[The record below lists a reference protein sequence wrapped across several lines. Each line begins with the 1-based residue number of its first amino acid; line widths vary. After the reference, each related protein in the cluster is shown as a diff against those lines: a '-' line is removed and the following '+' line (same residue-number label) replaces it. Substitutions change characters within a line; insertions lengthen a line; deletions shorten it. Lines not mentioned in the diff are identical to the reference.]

1 MSVSMRNPPQRRR
14 SMGPVSAKRIYR
26 NLSVRLRGGESSVAG
41 ETDTPKHLSK
51 SADAYKTLWEAVE
64 NEDTLAVQSLLSRDH
79 TNCGGGS
86 MWEKGEKKEKDWERE
101 REKGV
106 NRVSEQGLVPLD
118 VAALTHNSLLLH
130 VLTKAGAR
138 HNPVLCQPAEWT
150 LKLDALVALAGKRV
164 EERKK
169 EVFRKTGAG
178 LQAQAEVQR
187 HVHLWSLR
195 LQLYCRMREN
205 FQKTELPGPPSHVSI
220 LVTSTSSLFVAI
232 KEPEGD
238 TMGLI
243 TRYRVEWSTSA
254 SFKRILGSAQVTET
268 KNPSHSINGLTT
280 GVHYFVR
287 VSAYNVKGWGPPQCS
302 TPVSAAPS
310 SWRECIGV
318 KSQFRNQEA
327 LARKLLEDAREPNYR
342 GYCIGKDKVI
352 LILFDPPLLRSAES
366 SKPQSPSKRLSVSR
380 GIKQLFQSATK
391 FVRLLQRGVYLA
403 TVFYHKENILVT
415 AEDQIP
421 LVEIQCCS
429 TSITHDFLWFAKL
442 SCAWQQVPWLQQ
454 ALSAAHSSPS
464 SLLQNRHNILRA
476 VSQLQSSLGT
486 MDLGQVYY
494 EPLKDRQGNVLLV
507 TLKEFPNP
515 PSPPDPPLHW
525 MPLDRL
531 EKNRSRTPLLP
542 EPTAMDMLY
551 EQLTE
556 KLSFHRH
563 STQWT
568 QPGLYVGILKLYSS
582 VEQIRVLVPQRLPN
596 LLCHT
601 RIRHNAHV
609 SREEWAWLQSHVYT
623 ETNGSAPNLL
633 SSEDESLIE
642 SSGLAEF
649 VRSLRAAVTHLL
661 TKLNIPLYRAYQYG
675 VYTRELLQFG
685 DKLSM
690 VLLLPPSED
699 FSSSYW
705 PLVGTK
711 EPGLTMPLQIFELV
725 HFWTYEWDFLSQYCQ
740 AWVRLELD
748 THLAQQALREAL
760 DTKEVQEARERLNH
774 ITELSHRLDVVWRD
788 ARWIMDCL
796 QCVRSKQWVGA
807 VPLGL
812 VMGGDPPAR
821 PDGEEEEESLT
832 PRLTWPHRLQA
843 QRAITECLVSV
854 TPPNVVTAEV
864 SASAG
869 IMTAPEEAALVLTE
883 GVAKGGYPVDIAAQS
898 TVDLT
903 SIGQS
908 ELGCASALIESGLEP
923 AAVAQE
929 MGYTVL
935 EKQESCNGE
944 QDFPPSIT
952 EVIRPMEMAELVDIL
967 PTLSLTEEEIPSG
980 PSMPSVMD
988 MLESFGLGIGED
1000 NTFFEL
1006 ENSNLINGAECVSQ
1020 PNLHHSSSVPEMHC
1034 ENPVLQGQDTSAS
1047 HAGGSDM
1054 PILSWN
1060 LPSEDAMIII
1070 IIYMCYDNFATAS
1083 EAASPSSEAD
1093 DPLRMVL
1100 LGRTGSGRSSSGNT
1114 ILGRSTFWVDVS
1126 PCSVTTLC
1134 QRQTGTVDGRS
1145 VSVVDTPGFFHTHLA
1160 PEEVMAEVGR
1170 CVALSSPGPHA
1181 FLVTLQPGR
1190 FTQEEKEALEWMK
1203 ATFGPGAT
1211 KFAMVLFTCGDQLRD
1226 KRIKDFLEE
1235 SGELSEFV
1243 RSCHGGY
1250 HIFDNSEQ
1258 AKITCSQQVVQLL
1271 KKVDKIVASNG
1282 GGCYSN
1288 EMFRE
1293 AERAIKEVQERILGE
1308 RGHQEESLQ
1317 KEAGDKEEQGPESE
1331 RKKEEEEARKREE
1344 RLFWCELVTA
1354 LGKGA
1359 AEGAGIMGK
1368 DKGKGKAVK
1377 KVKVVER
1384 AAALA
1389 ASPLSISSAAKAVGG
1404 AVREGSK
1411 VLYKH
1416 RKTFLR

>member
-14 SMGPVSAKRIYR
+14 SLGPVSPKRIYR
-26 NLSVRLRGGESSVAG
+26 NLSVRLKGGESSVAA
-41 ETDTPKHLSK
+41 ETVTPKHLGK
-51 SADAYKTLWEAVE
+51 SAEAYKTLWEAVE
-64 NEDTLAVQSLLSRDH
+64 NEDTLAVQSLLSREQ
-79 TNCGGGS
+79 TSCGGGS
-86 MWEKGEKKEKDWERE
+86 LWERGEKKEKDWERE

-106 NRVSEQGLVPLD
+106 NRVSDQGLVPLD
-118 VAALTHNSLLLH
+118 VAALTHNSPLLH

-138 HNPVLCQPAEWT
+138 HNPVLCRPAEWA
-150 LKLDALVALAGKRV
+150 LKLDALVALADKRV
-164 EERKK
+164 EERKTELVK
-169 EVFRKTGAG
+169 KAGAG
-178 LQAQAEVQR
+178 PQAQAEVQR
-187 HVHLWSLR
+187 HIRLWRLR

-205 FQKTELPGPPSHVSI
+205 FHKTELPGPPMHVSI
-220 LVTSTSSLFVAI
+220 LVTSTSSLFVVI
-232 KEPEGD
+232 KEPEGN
-238 TMGLI
+238 TTVLI

-268 KNPSHSINGLTT
+268 KNPSYIIKELTA

-318 KSQFRNQEA
+318 KSEFRNHEG
-327 LARKLLEDAREPNYR
+327 LVRKLLEDAKESHYR
-342 GYCIGKDKVI
+342 GYCI
-352 LILFDPPLLRSAES
+352 ES

-429 TSITHDFLWFAKL
+429 TSITHDFIWFAKL

-454 ALSAAHSSPS
+454 ALSSAHSSPS

-476 VSQLQSSLGT
+476 ISQLQSSLGT
-486 MDLGQVYY
+486 EDLGQVYY

-525 MPLDRL
+525 IPLTRL

-551 EQLTE
+551 EQLKE

-563 STQWT
+563 SIQWA
-568 QPGLYVGILKLYSS
+568 QSGLYVGILKLCSS

-601 RIRHNAHV
+601 RVRHNAHV

-623 ETNGSAPNLL
+623 ATNGSVQNLL
-633 SSEDESLIE
+633 SGEEDSLME
-642 SSGLAEF
+642 SSGLVEF

-685 DKLSM
+685 EKLS
-690 VLLLPPSED
+690 VLLLLPPSED

-725 HFWTYEWDFLSQYCQ
+725 HFWTYERDFLSKYCQ
-740 AWVRLELD
+740 AWVKLELD

-812 VMGGDPPAR
+812 VMGGDPPPC

-832 PRLTWPHRLQA
+832 ARLTWPHRMQA
-843 QRAITECLVSV
+843 RAITESLVSV

-864 SASAG
+864 STPAG
-869 IMTAPEEAALVLTE
+869 LAVVPEEAALVLME
-883 GVAKGGYPVDIAAQS
+883 GVAKGGYPVDISQS
-898 TVDLT
+898 TADLT

-923 AAVAQE
+923 AAVAQLE
-929 MGYTVL
+929 AGYTVL
-935 EKQESCNGE
+935 AAQESYNRE
-944 QDFPPSIT
+944 LDFPSSIT

-967 PTLSLTEEEIPSG
+967 PTLSLIEEENPSG
-980 PSMPSVMD
+980 PSTPSVMD
-988 MLESFGLGIGED
+988 MLESFGLGIGEND
-1000 NTFFEL
+1000 ALFDLGNSEL
-1006 ENSNLINGAECVSQ
+1006 IGESGRLSEPGVS
-1020 PNLHHSSSVPEMHC
+1020 ETHC
-1034 ENPVLQGQDTSAS
+1034 GDTVLQEQGMATSNATVS
-1047 HAGGSDM
+1047 SKEGDG
-1054 PILSWN
+1054 PGLSWDFPRRETETPQV
-1060 LPSEDAMIII
+1060 PSKG
-1070 IIYMCYDNFATAS
+1070 AS
-1083 EAASPSSEAD
+1083 FP
-1093 DPLRMVL
+1093 
-1100 LGRTGSGRSSSGNT
+1100 
-1114 ILGRSTFWVDVS
+1114 
-1126 PCSVTTLC
+1126 
-1134 QRQTGTVDGRS
+1134 
-1145 VSVVDTPGFFHTHLA
+1145 
-1160 PEEVMAEVGR
+1160 
-1170 CVALSSPGPHA
+1170 
-1181 FLVTLQPGR
+1181 
-1190 FTQEEKEALEWMK
+1190 
-1203 ATFGPGAT
+1203 
-1211 KFAMVLFTCGDQLRD
+1211 
-1226 KRIKDFLEE
+1226 
-1235 SGELSEFV
+1235 V
-1243 RSCHGGY
+1243 RSQVEW
-1250 HIFDNSEQ
+1250 DRPANS
-1258 AKITCSQQVVQLL
+1258 
-1271 KKVDKIVASNG
+1271 
-1282 GGCYSN
+1282 
-1288 EMFRE
+1288 
-1293 AERAIKEVQERILGE
+1293 
-1308 RGHQEESLQ
+1308 
-1317 KEAGDKEEQGPESE
+1317 
-1331 RKKEEEEARKREE
+1331 
-1344 RLFWCELVTA
+1344 
-1354 LGKGA
+1354 
-1359 AEGAGIMGK
+1359 
-1368 DKGKGKAVK
+1368 
-1377 KVKVVER
+1377 
-1384 AAALA
+1384 
-1389 ASPLSISSAAKAVGG
+1389 LS
-1404 AVREGSK
+1404 
-1411 VLYKH
+1411 
-1416 RKTFLR
+1416 

>member
-14 SMGPVSAKRIYR
+14 SLGPVSPKRIYR
-26 NLSVRLRGGESSVAG
+26 NLSVRLRGGESSAAG
-41 ETDTPKHLSK
+41 ETDAPKHLGK

-79 TNCGGGS
+79 TTCGGGGGGGGS
-86 MWEKGEKKEKDWERE
+86 MWERGEKKEKDWERE

-118 VAALTHNSLLLH
+118 VAALTHNSPLLH

-138 HNPVLCQPAEWT
+138 HNPILSRPTEWA
-150 LKLDALVALAGKRV
+150 LKLDALVELAGKRV

-169 EVFRKTGAG
+169 ELLRKAGAG
-178 LQAQAEVQR
+178 PQAQAD
-187 HVHLWSLR
+187 VHRQIRLWSLR

-205 FQKTELPGPPSHVSI
+205 FQNTELPGPPSHVSI
-220 LVTSTSSLFVAI
+220 LVTSTSSLFVVI
-232 KEPEGD
+232 KEPD
-238 TMGLI
+238 TVGLI

-254 SFKRILGSAQVTET
+254 SFKRILGSIQVTET
-268 KNPSHSINGLTT
+268 KNPSYSINGLTA

-287 VSAYNVKGWGPPQCS
+287 VSAFNVKGWGPPQCS
-302 TPVSAAPS
+302 APASAAPS
-310 SWRECIGV
+310 SWRECTGV
-318 KSQFRNQEA
+318 KSQFRNHEG
-327 LARKLLEDAREPNYR
+327 LVRKLLEDAREPHYR
-342 GYCIGKDKVI
+342 GFCI
-352 LILFDPPLLRSAES
+352 ES
-366 SKPQSPSKRLSVSR
+366 SKPQTPSKRLSVSR

-403 TVFYHKENILVT
+403 TVFYHMENILVT

-429 TSITHDFLWFAKL
+429 TSITQDFPWFAKL

-454 ALSAAHSSPS
+454 ALSSAHSSPS

-486 MDLGQVYY
+486 VDLGQVYY

-525 MPLDRL
+525 MPLARL

-551 EQLTE
+551 EQLKE

-563 STQWT
+563 SIQWAE
-568 QPGLYVGILKLYSS
+568 PGLYVGILKLCSS

-601 RIRHNAHV
+601 RVRHNAHV

-623 ETNGSAPNLL
+623 TTNGSVQNLL
-633 SSEDESLIE
+633 SGEDESLME
-642 SSGLAEF
+642 SNGLVEF

-685 DKLSM
+685 DKMSM
-690 VLLLPPSED
+690 LLLLPPSED

-725 HFWTYEWDFLSQYCQ
+725 HFWTYERDFLSQYCQ

-774 ITELSHRLDVVWRD
+774 ITELSQRLDVVWRD

-832 PRLTWPHRLQA
+832 ARLTWPHRIQA
-843 QRAITECLVSV
+843 QRQAITDCLVSV

-864 SASAG
+864 SAQAG
-869 IMTAPEEAALVLTE
+869 IMAVPEEATLVLAE

-923 AAVAQE
+923 AAITQLE

-935 EKQESCNGE
+935 DTQESYSEG
-944 QDFPPSIT
+944 QDFPSSIT

-967 PTLSLTEEEIPSG
+967 PTLSLIEEEAPSG
-980 PSMPSVMD
+980 SSTPSVMD
-988 MLESFGLGIGED
+988 MLESFGLAIRE
-1000 NTFFEL
+1000 NSTFFHL
-1006 ENSNLINGAECVSQ
+1006 ENSDLSNGAVCVSQ
-1020 PNLHHSSSVPEMHC
+1020 PNPLCNSSSSSSSSSVRETHC
-1034 ENPVLQGQDTSAS
+1034 QNTVFQGQDMSAS
-1047 HAGGSDM
+1047 YDAKGGDV
-1054 PILSWN
+1054 PVLS
-1060 LPSEDAMIII
+1060 LDSPPKDAEAQLVPSK
-1070 IIYMCYDNFATAS
+1070 
-1083 EAASPSSEAD
+1083 AACIPVRNQVEWDRPSK
-1093 DPLRMVL
+1093 
-1100 LGRTGSGRSSSGNT
+1100 SSS
-1114 ILGRSTFWVDVS
+1114 
-1126 PCSVTTLC
+1126 
-1134 QRQTGTVDGRS
+1134 
-1145 VSVVDTPGFFHTHLA
+1145 
-1160 PEEVMAEVGR
+1160 
-1170 CVALSSPGPHA
+1170 
-1181 FLVTLQPGR
+1181 
-1190 FTQEEKEALEWMK
+1190 
-1203 ATFGPGAT
+1203 
-1211 KFAMVLFTCGDQLRD
+1211 
-1226 KRIKDFLEE
+1226 
-1235 SGELSEFV
+1235 
-1243 RSCHGGY
+1243 
-1250 HIFDNSEQ
+1250 
-1258 AKITCSQQVVQLL
+1258 
-1271 KKVDKIVASNG
+1271 
-1282 GGCYSN
+1282 
-1288 EMFRE
+1288 
-1293 AERAIKEVQERILGE
+1293 
-1308 RGHQEESLQ
+1308 
-1317 KEAGDKEEQGPESE
+1317 
-1331 RKKEEEEARKREE
+1331 
-1344 RLFWCELVTA
+1344 
-1354 LGKGA
+1354 
-1359 AEGAGIMGK
+1359 
-1368 DKGKGKAVK
+1368 
-1377 KVKVVER
+1377 
-1384 AAALA
+1384 
-1389 ASPLSISSAAKAVGG
+1389 
-1404 AVREGSK
+1404 
-1411 VLYKH
+1411 
-1416 RKTFLR
+1416 

>member
-14 SMGPVSAKRIYR
+14 SMGPVSPKRIYR
-26 NLSVRLRGGESSVAG
+26 NLSVRLRGGESSVSG
-41 ETDTPKHLSK
+41 ETDAPKRFGK

-64 NEDTLAVQSLLSRDH
+64 NEDTLAVQSLLSRDSI
-79 TNCGGGS
+79 NCGGGGGAS
-86 MWEKGEKKEKDWERE
+86 LWDRGEKKEKDSERDK
-101 REKGV
+101 EKGV

-118 VAALTHNSLLLH
+118 VAALTHNSPLLH

-138 HNPVLCQPAEWT
+138 HNPVLCQPSEWA
-150 LKLDALVALAGKRV
+150 LKLDALVELAGKRV

-169 EVFRKTGAG
+169 ELLRKAGAG
-178 LQAQAEVQR
+178 LQAQADVHRQI
-187 HVHLWSLR
+187 HLWSLR
-195 LQLYCRMREN
+195 LQLYCRMKQN
-205 FQKTELPGPPSHVSI
+205 FQNTELPDPPSQVSI
-220 LVTSTSSLFVAI
+220 LVTSTSSLFVVI
-232 KEPEGD
+232 KEPEGH

-243 TRYRVEWSTSA
+243 TRYRVEWSNSA

-268 KNPSHSINGLTT
+268 KNPSWSIKGLTA

-318 KSQFRNQEA
+318 KSQCRNHEG
-327 LARKLLEDAREPNYR
+327 LVRKLLEDTREPQYR
-342 GYCIGKDKVI
+342 GFCI
-352 LILFDPPLLRSAES
+352 EN
-366 SKPQSPSKRLSVSR
+366 SKPQSPSKRMSMSR

-403 TVFYHKENILVT
+403 TVFYYKENILLT
-415 AEDQIP
+415 SEDQLP

-454 ALSAAHSSPS
+454 ALSSAHSSPS

-486 MDLGQVYY
+486 VDLGQVYY

-525 MPLDRL
+525 MPLTRL

-551 EQLTE
+551 EQL
-556 KLSFHRH
+556 KDKMSFHRH
-563 STQWT
+563 SIQWT
-568 QPGLYVGILKLYSS
+568 QSGLYVGILKLWSS

-601 RIRHNAHV
+601 RVRNNAHV
-609 SREEWAWLQSHVYT
+609 SREEWEWLQSHVYT
-623 ETNGSAPNLL
+623 TPNGSAQNLL
-633 SSEDESLIE
+633 SSEDETLME
-642 SSGLAEF
+642 NSGLVEF

-690 VLLLPPSED
+690 LLLLPPSED

-725 HFWTYEWDFLSQYCQ
+725 HFWTYERDFLSQYCQ

-774 ITELSHRLDVVWRD
+774 VTEHSHRLDAVWRD

-812 VMGGDPPAR
+812 VMGGDPPPH

-832 PRLTWPHRLQA
+832 ARLTWPQRINR
-843 QRAITECLVSV
+843 RAIAETLVSV

-864 SASAG
+864 SAPPG
-869 IMTAPEEAALVLTE
+869 LTVIPEETALVLME

-908 ELGCASALIESGLEP
+908 ELGCASTLIDSGLEP
-923 AAVAQE
+923 AAVGQLEVSYAVLDAQE
-929 MGYTVL
+929 SY
-935 EKQESCNGE
+935 SGE
-944 QDFPPSIT
+944 QDFPSSIT
-952 EVIRPMEMAELVDIL
+952 NVIRPMEMAELVDIL
-967 PTLSLTEEEIPSG
+967 PTLSFIEEKIPSD
-980 PSMPSVMD
+980 PSTPSVMD
-988 MLESFGLGIGED
+988 MLESFGLGIGEN
-1000 NTFFEL
+1000 NTFTDLQDSDF
-1006 ENSNLINGAECVSQ
+1006 INGAACLSQ
-1020 PNLHHSSSVPEMHC
+1020 PNMHCNNSSSVTEAHMESHG
-1034 ENPVLQGQDTSAS
+1034 EATSAS
-1047 HAGGSDM
+1047 HATMNATGGDV
-1054 PILSWN
+1054 P
-1060 LPSEDAMIII
+1060 AM
-1070 IIYMCYDNFATAS
+1070 S
-1083 EAASPSSEAD
+1083 AD
-1093 DPLRMVL
+1093 DTERQQVSSKGMCFPARNQVEWD
-1100 LGRTGSGRSSSGNT
+1100 RPSNSSS
-1114 ILGRSTFWVDVS
+1114 
-1126 PCSVTTLC
+1126 
-1134 QRQTGTVDGRS
+1134 
-1145 VSVVDTPGFFHTHLA
+1145 
-1160 PEEVMAEVGR
+1160 
-1170 CVALSSPGPHA
+1170 
-1181 FLVTLQPGR
+1181 
-1190 FTQEEKEALEWMK
+1190 
-1203 ATFGPGAT
+1203 
-1211 KFAMVLFTCGDQLRD
+1211 
-1226 KRIKDFLEE
+1226 
-1235 SGELSEFV
+1235 
-1243 RSCHGGY
+1243 
-1250 HIFDNSEQ
+1250 
-1258 AKITCSQQVVQLL
+1258 
-1271 KKVDKIVASNG
+1271 
-1282 GGCYSN
+1282 
-1288 EMFRE
+1288 
-1293 AERAIKEVQERILGE
+1293 
-1308 RGHQEESLQ
+1308 
-1317 KEAGDKEEQGPESE
+1317 
-1331 RKKEEEEARKREE
+1331 
-1344 RLFWCELVTA
+1344 
-1354 LGKGA
+1354 
-1359 AEGAGIMGK
+1359 
-1368 DKGKGKAVK
+1368 
-1377 KVKVVER
+1377 
-1384 AAALA
+1384 
-1389 ASPLSISSAAKAVGG
+1389 
-1404 AVREGSK
+1404 
-1411 VLYKH
+1411 
-1416 RKTFLR
+1416 

>member
-14 SMGPVSAKRIYR
+14 SLGPVSPKRIYR

-41 ETDTPKHLSK
+41 EMDTPKHLSK
-51 SADAYKTLWEAVE
+51 SADAYKSLWEAVE

-79 TNCGGGS
+79 TSCGGGGGGGGS
-86 MWEKGEKKEKDWERE
+86 LWERGEKKGKDWERE

-106 NRVSEQGLVPLD
+106 NRVSDQGLVPLD
-118 VAALTHNSLLLH
+118 VAALTHNSPLLH

-138 HNPVLCQPAEWT
+138 HNPVLCRPAEWE

-164 EERKK
+164 EEKKK
-169 EVFRKTGAG
+169 ELLRKVGAG
-178 LQAQAEVQR
+178 PQAQADVHR
-187 HVHLWSLR
+187 HIHLWSLR

-205 FQKTELPGPPSHVSI
+205 FLNTGLPGPPSHVSI
-220 LVTSTSSLFVAI
+220 VVTSTSSMFLAI
-232 KEPEGD
+232 KEPEGN
-238 TMGLI
+238 TIGLI

-268 KNPSHSINGLTT
+268 KNPTHSIKGLTA

-287 VSAYNVKGWGPPQCS
+287 VSAFNVKGWGPPQCS

-310 SWRECIGV
+310 SWRECTGV
-318 KSQFRNQEA
+318 KSQLRNHEG
-327 LARKLLEDAREPNYR
+327 LVRKLLEDAREPDYR
-342 GYCIGKDKVI
+342 GFCI
-352 LILFDPPLLRSAES
+352 ES

-421 LVEIQCCS
+421 LVDIQCCS
-429 TSITHDFLWFAKL
+429 TSITQDFAWFAKL

-454 ALSAAHSSPS
+454 ALSSAHSSPS

-507 TLKEFPNP
+507 TLREFPHP

-525 MPLDRL
+525 LPLARL

-551 EQLTE
+551 EQLKE

-563 STQWT
+563 STQWA
-568 QPGLYVGILKLYSS
+568 QPGLYVGILKLCST

-601 RIRHNAHV
+601 RVRHNAHV
-609 SREEWAWLQSHVYT
+609 SREEWEWLQSHVYT
-623 ETNGSAPNLL
+623 TTNDSAQNLL
-633 SSEDESLIE
+633 SGDDESLME
-642 SSGLAEF
+642 NSGLVEF
-649 VRSLRAAVTHLL
+649 VMSLRAAVAHLL

-685 DKLSM
+685 DKLS
-690 VLLLPPSED
+690 VLLLLPPSED

-725 HFWTYEWDFLSQYCQ
+725 HFWTYERDFLSQYCQ

-774 ITELSHRLDVVWRD
+774 ITEFSHRLDALWRD

-832 PRLTWPHRLQA
+832 ARLTWPHRIQT
-843 QRAITECLVSV
+843 QRAIAECSVSG

-864 SASAG
+864 SAPAG
-869 IMTAPEEAALVLTE
+869 IMAAPEEDALVLTE

-908 ELGCASALIESGLEP
+908 ELECATALIESGLEP
-923 AAVAQE
+923 AAVAQLE
-929 MGYTVL
+929 VGYTVL
-935 EKQESCNGE
+935 DAQVSDSEE

-967 PTLSLTEEEIPSG
+967 PTLSLIEEETPSG
-980 PSMPSVMD
+980 PSTPSVMD
-988 MLESFGLGIGED
+988 MLESFGLGIGES
-1000 NTFFEL
+1000 NAFFDL
-1006 ENSNLINGAECVSQ
+1006 ENSNMMNGAVS
-1020 PNLHHSSSVPEMHC
+1020 LGSSSSSVIEAHC
-1034 ENPVLQGQDTSAS
+1034 APDLPAS
-1047 HAGGSDM
+1047 HTSNTNGAD
-1054 PILSWN
+1054 ILSWSFPPQDSETQQASKGASFTVRN
-1060 LPSEDAMIII
+1060 QVQWDRPS
-1070 IIYMCYDNFATAS
+1070 N
-1083 EAASPSSEAD
+1083 
-1093 DPLRMVL
+1093 
-1100 LGRTGSGRSSSGNT
+1100 SSS
-1114 ILGRSTFWVDVS
+1114 
-1126 PCSVTTLC
+1126 
-1134 QRQTGTVDGRS
+1134 
-1145 VSVVDTPGFFHTHLA
+1145 
-1160 PEEVMAEVGR
+1160 
-1170 CVALSSPGPHA
+1170 
-1181 FLVTLQPGR
+1181 
-1190 FTQEEKEALEWMK
+1190 
-1203 ATFGPGAT
+1203 
-1211 KFAMVLFTCGDQLRD
+1211 
-1226 KRIKDFLEE
+1226 
-1235 SGELSEFV
+1235 
-1243 RSCHGGY
+1243 
-1250 HIFDNSEQ
+1250 
-1258 AKITCSQQVVQLL
+1258 
-1271 KKVDKIVASNG
+1271 
-1282 GGCYSN
+1282 
-1288 EMFRE
+1288 
-1293 AERAIKEVQERILGE
+1293 
-1308 RGHQEESLQ
+1308 
-1317 KEAGDKEEQGPESE
+1317 
-1331 RKKEEEEARKREE
+1331 
-1344 RLFWCELVTA
+1344 
-1354 LGKGA
+1354 
-1359 AEGAGIMGK
+1359 
-1368 DKGKGKAVK
+1368 
-1377 KVKVVER
+1377 
-1384 AAALA
+1384 
-1389 ASPLSISSAAKAVGG
+1389 
-1404 AVREGSK
+1404 
-1411 VLYKH
+1411 
-1416 RKTFLR
+1416 